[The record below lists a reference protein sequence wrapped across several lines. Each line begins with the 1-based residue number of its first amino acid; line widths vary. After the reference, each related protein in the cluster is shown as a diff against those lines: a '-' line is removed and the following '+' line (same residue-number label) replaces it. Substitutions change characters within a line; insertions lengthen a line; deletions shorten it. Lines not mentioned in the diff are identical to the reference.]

1 MSTNRTLITVA
12 SWEPRFIE
20 GFEWSLERYS
30 PTDVCMF
37 FVDRYADWTAD
48 HREYA
53 RRLCEARQVVL
64 SETEL
69 CADDPPGIWGTL
81 RDTVS
86 AMAQPCRRSI
96 VHVTTM
102 PRDVVWSLFWL
113 LEWRGIGAEY
123 VYHRPLAYDKD
134 WLSRD
139 PERPRLVYKL
149 SGLSRLGA
157 KTTLVVLAGY
167 DPERAGQLMQFFEPE
182 VTLIGLQMA
191 EADSQNDNR
200 MALYRKRFRAMPG
213 VHMFELNAYAKD
225 HGEAV
230 IEASIAKYLESNNI
244 IMSSLGPKL
253 SAIALYRIQKT
264 HPVIA
269 LAYAPSREF
278 NRHYS
283 RGMGAVY
290 HGDL

>member
-1 MSTNRTLITVA
+1 MITVA

-20 GFEWSLERYS
+20 GFEWSLKRYS
-30 PTDVCMF
+30 PSNVRMYYLDH
-37 FVDRYADWTAD
+37 YADWTAD
-48 HREYA
+48 HRQNA
-53 RRLCEARQVVL
+53 RRLCEARHVVL
-64 SETEL
+64 AETEL
-69 CADDPPGIWGTL
+69 CVDDPPGIWETL

-86 AMAQPCRRSI
+86 AIEQPCGESI

-113 LEWRGIGAEY
+113 LEWRGIAAEY
-123 VYHRPLAYDKD
+123 VYHRPLAYDKG

-167 DPERAGQLMQFFEPE
+167 DPERAEQLMQVFEPE
-182 VTLIGLQMA
+182 VTLIGLQTV
-191 EADSQNDNR
+191 EADGQNDDR
-200 MALYRKRFRAMPG
+200 MALYRKRFRGMPD
-213 VHMFELNAYAKD
+213 VHMFELNAYAND

-230 IEASIAKYLESNNI
+230 IETNITEYLQSNNI

-253 SAIALYRIQKT
+253 SAIALYRIQKK
-264 HPVIA
+264 HPEIA

-278 NRHYS
+278 NQNYS

-290 HGDL
+290 RGVL